1 MTNLPPI
8 TNKQAEIVTLLYRH
22 RYLSREHIQQLIHH
36 KLKTRSVS
44 WLTDLKEKGYVERIY
59 NEHDF
64 VGKTKPAVYYLG
76 LNGIRYL
83 RSIGDRPDGE
93 LRKRYAES
101 KRKQSFIDHC
111 LLLADCC
118 LNVESASDSETTF
131 SYLLPADYADP
142 DNDYNFLEE
151 LKPNACFI
159 KQRSGE
165 GAAYLLEVFSTTLP
179 RYSLKK
185 KVKDYVSFLDEE
197 IWQGETGNN
206 NPPIVQLAFY
216 KKADLIYAKSRAKF
230 ELSELY
236 GDEVPEEVKLRF
248 TTVDKI
254 REQGLTAKIWE
265 KLKVENT
272 N

>member
-1 MTNLPPI
+1 MKNLPPI
-8 TNKQAEIVTLLYRH
+8 TNKQSEIVSLLYRH
-22 RYLSREHIQQLIHH
+22 RYLSREHIQQLLGH

-44 WLTDLKEKGYVERIY
+44 WLKDLKEKEYVVRIY
-59 NEHDF
+59 NEQDF
-64 VGKTKPAVYYLG
+64 VGKTRPAVYYLG

-83 RSIGDRPDGE
+83 RGLKTYSDAE

-101 KRKQSFIDHC
+101 NRKQAFIDHC

-118 LNVESASDSETTF
+118 LNVRAAGSGRTTF
-131 SYLLPADYADP
+131 SYVLPADYADP
-142 DNDYNFLEE
+142 DHDYNFLEE
-151 LKPNACFI
+151 LKPDACFI
-159 KQRSGE
+159 KKNDGE
-165 GAAYLLEVFSTTLP
+165 RTVYILEVFSGALP

-185 KVKDYVSFLDEE
+185 KVKDYVNFLDEE
-197 IWQGETGNN
+197 VWQSETGDTD
-206 NPPIVQLAFY
+206 PPIVQLAFV
-216 KKADLIYAKSRAKF
+216 KKADLIYAKRRAKI

-236 GDEVPEEVKLRF
+236 DDETPEEIKLRF

-265 KLKVENT
+265 KLKVIST

>member
-22 RYLSREHIQQLIHH
+22 RYLSREHIQQFLHH

-76 LNGIRYL
+76 LNSIRYL
-83 RSIGDRPDGE
+83 RSLGEHPDEG
-93 LRKRYAES
+93 LRKRYTES
-101 KRKQSFIDHC
+101 KRKQAFIDCC

-118 LNVESASDSETTF
+118 LNVESANNGGTTF
-131 SYLLPADYADP
+131 SYVLPADYADP

-159 KQRSGE
+159 KQKSGE
-165 GAAYLLEVFSTTLP
+165 RAAYLLEVFSTTLP

-185 KVKDYVSFLDEE
+185 RVKDYVNFLDEE
-197 IWQGETGNN
+197 IWQSETNDN
-206 NPPIVQLAFY
+206 DPPIVQLAFY
-216 KKADLIYAKSRAKF
+216 KKADLIYAKRRAKF

-236 GDEVPEEVKLRF
+236 DDEVPEEIKLRF

-254 REQGLTAKIWE
+254 REQGLTTKIWE
-265 KLKVENT
+265 KLKTENT

>member
-8 TNKQAEIVTLLYRH
+8 TNKQSEIVSLLYRH
-22 RYLSREHIQQLIHH
+22 RYLSREHIQQLLGH

-44 WLTDLKEKGYVERIY
+44 WLKDLKDKGYVVRIY

-64 VGKTKPAVYYLG
+64 VSKTRPAVYYLG

-83 RSIGDRPDGE
+83 RNLDVYADEE
-93 LRKRYAES
+93 LRKRYSES
-101 KRKQSFIDHC
+101 KRKQTFIDHC

-118 LNVESASDSETTF
+118 LNVEAASSGKTTF
-131 SYLLPADYADP
+131 SSILPTDFADP
-142 DNDYNFLEE
+142 DHDYNFLEE
-151 LKPNACFI
+151 LKPDACFI
-159 KQRSGE
+159 KQTGDERTI
-165 GAAYLLEVFSTTLP
+165 YLLDVFSATLP

-185 KVKDYVSFLDEE
+185 KVKDYINFLDEE
-197 IWQGETGNN
+197 VWQSETGDTD
-206 NPPIVQLAFY
+206 PPIVQLAFV
-216 KKADLIYAKSRAKF
+216 KKADLIYAKRRARI

-236 GDEVPEEVKLRF
+236 DDEMPEDVKLRF

-265 KLKVENT
+265 KLKINNAT
-272 N
+272 